1 MGCGRGRRK
10 QCRCGGPEGL
20 DRSLRA
26 RTEDRRSRAEEAKIN
41 IEMLRQA
48 REDQRREVDRL
59 ADQLRAVRR
68 WNVEVRQVERDFEEL
83 EADLGAFDPAQGS
96 QEDAARLAARV
107 ATVEQQLKALM
118 LRDAELDV

>member
-1 MGCGRGRRK
+1 
-10 QCRCGGPEGL
+10 
-20 DRSLRA
+20 
-26 RTEDRRSRAEEAKIN
+26 
-41 IEMLRQA
+41 MLRQA